1 MSSYVSFFLPSA
13 SRVSFSFLETWM
25 VVISLFSTIF
35 PIVNIVRYLSFSL
48 LHNSMVNIVT
58 IAIIII
64 GIVVSYWQYRK
75 NKQLHQYVQDLQSQV
90 KSQQVKYGKSFEHF
104 IPFIQDFPADR
115 EKTVFLGMPLD
126 FIAFEEDA
134 VKFIEVKTGQS
145 QLSPKQ
151 KQIKHLIKE
160 RKVEWY
166 ELRYE

>member
-1 MSSYVSFFLPSA
+1 
-13 SRVSFSFLETWM
+13 
-25 VVISLFSTIF
+25 
-35 PIVNIVRYLSFSL
+35 
-48 LHNSMVNIVT
+48 MVNIVT